1 MDKGFWSMGG
11 SAPCGGNGAL
21 CGGGPHPVMVTF
33 LTIGI
38 VYAFTAVAQPGSY
51 QTFVVSQ
58 ALASGWRRTWP
69 AAFSPILS
77 DIPIAGLVLFILVQV
92 PKVFVS
98 WLQIGG
104 GLFLL
109 YLAFGSFMAWR
120 RFDPAE
126 KPPVH
131 SGARSLLKAALINLL
146 NPNPYIGW
154 SLVMG
159 PLAVKAWHEAPACAF
174 ALLVGFYGTMVTG
187 MMIIIVAAS
196 ALGGIGAK
204 VRRLLLGVS
213 SFALACFGLFEL
225 WLGGRGLLG

>member
-1 MDKGFWSMGG
+1 M
-11 SAPCGGNGAL
+11 L
-21 CGGGPHPVMVTF
+21 TF

-69 AAFSPILS
+69 AAFAPILS
-77 DIPIAGLVLFILVQV
+77 DIPIAGLVLLILVRV

-98 WLQIGG
+98 WLQLGG
-104 GLFLL
+104 GVFLL
-109 YLAFGSFMAWR
+109 YLASASFLAWR
-120 RFDPAE
+120 RFDPDE
-126 KPPVH
+126 KPPGH
-131 SGARSLLKAALINLL
+131 SGARSLLKATLINLL

-159 PLAVKAWHEAPACAF
+159 PLVVKAWHEAHVRAF
-174 ALLVGFYGTMVTG
+174 ALLAGFYGTMVTG
-187 MMIIIVAAS
+187 MTIVIVAAS

-204 VRRLLLGVS
+204 VKRLLLGVS

-225 WLGGRGLLG
+225 WLGGRGLLGW